1 MSITS
6 NLLTAANY
14 ALLAYSGITNTGA
27 TLIGGG
33 NAGSFPTTSITG
45 LTGANFIP
53 PAGIDNTHAQQAEI
67 DALAAYNSYKPLGT
81 LGRSFTSLGGS
92 SVNLSVS
99 GNGVNNSTYVSG
111 NYSAGSSMDIPTT
124 ITLDAQGNPNAEF
137 VFFATSTLTLESGAS
152 VLLVN
157 GALARNVLWLVG
169 SSFTSIFAG
178 TSVMQGDIIA
188 QNSISLGGGVLNGR
202 ALAGVGNSSGAVTI
216 ASAES
221 ILVPAATTTVPLPAA
236 PAGSPTNSGGSY
248 KCLISQNLGSSV
260 LTAWPQITTEGT
272 IQQFLDL
279 VQIVDEGG
287 NVVLNVNFAG
297 LVNYPAVL
305 PTNGTR
311 IGQFYTRTSGFPT
324 TTLPILMADTF
335 TNPSLLDIIQVI
347 NLGGN
352 ISYFWD
358 YLGVAHGS

>member
-6 NLLTAANY
+6 TLLTSANY
-14 ALLAYSGITNTGA
+14 AILAYSGVTNTGA

-33 NAGSFPTTSITG
+33 NVGSFPTATETG

-53 PAGIDNTHAQQAEI
+53 PATIDNTHAQQAEI
-67 DALAAYNSYKPLGT
+67 DALAAYNT
-81 LGRSFTSLGGS
+81 FAARIFTSLGAS

-99 GNGVNNSTYVSG
+99 GNGVNNSTYTPG

-137 VFFATSTLTLESGAS
+137 VFKAASTITLESGAS

-157 GALARNVLWLVG
+157 GALARNVVWLVG

-178 TSVMQGDIIA
+178 TSIMQGDIIA

-216 ASAES
+216 AAAES
-221 ILVPAATTTVPLPAA
+221 ILVPAASSGSTPVPS
-236 PAGSPTNSGGSY
+236 GTPTSSGGSY

-260 LTAWPQITTEGT
+260 LTAWPQITTQGT
-272 IQQFLDL
+272 VQQFLDL
-279 VQIVDEGG
+279 VQIVDEGE
-287 NVVLNVNFAG
+287 NIVLNVNFAG
-297 LVNYPAVL
+297 IVNYPAIL

-311 IGQFYTRTSGFPT
+311 LGQYYTRTSGFPN

-352 ISYFWD
+352 ISYWWD